1 MRTPDRRAVRPGMAV
16 VAAMLFGAAGA
27 DAQTGT
33 IQGVVRD
40 TDGAVPELAFV
51 RVLGRE
57 GGTPVSGPEGGF
69 ELALPQGAYSLVAES
84 PGYRQKRLDDV
95 EVVAG
100 EVTDVTITIES
111 FTSLLDQPNVTTEP
125 WRSEATSSSPARVS
139 IVSGEQARDW
149 GGPTLV
155 GSLQGLPGIDVA
167 QTGLTPSNVV
177 SRGFNNV
184 FSGSLLVLSDYRYTR
199 LPSLRFNAYNMI
211 PATAFD
217 VDRIELVLGPA
228 AALYGPNSANGVV
241 HVVTSSP
248 IDRPGADLSV
258 SAGDRE
264 SFQGAFRAAA
274 RLGEGVGVK
283 LSGQLFRGREW
294 EYVDPVE
301 QDNASEDTPLIGN
314 RDLDTERF
322 SGDARIDFRPWGPDG
337 GEIILSG
344 GMNVIDGIELTPLGA
359 AQAEDWR
366 YQYGHVRL
374 ERNGFF
380 AQAFLNQTNAE
391 DTRLLRSGTLIV
403 DRSRTMAAQTRYTFA
418 SGEGQEWVAGVDV
431 QRTEP
436 RTGGTIMGENEDDDV
451 IREIGAYLHSRTAL
465 STQVDFV
472 AAVRVDKHD
481 RLEDV
486 NVSPRLAFLFT
497 PAEGQNFRLT
507 YNRAF
512 NTPTTNNLF
521 LDLVA
526 GRIPLGGGLGYDV
539 RAVGTP
545 STGFTYE
552 EPCEGGVGDLCMYST
567 FAAGRIAADG
577 GEVWDELLSFLSAA
591 DPTFADLA
599 PLLMNPGADSN
610 DPVLASG
617 LLGFDQEA
625 EEFLPT
631 GLPEAIDPL
640 RSTITNTI
648 ELGYKGL
655 IADKLSISADVYST
669 SITDF
674 VGPLRVETPSV
685 FLTPRSVEEFV
696 RHRLAS
702 QLEAG
707 TVTDE
712 DIAGIVQGIT
722 SIPTGTVTPDQR
734 SGTDVLVVSRNFGD
748 VNLWGAD
755 LGFELHAT
763 DEVTVTGSVSF
774 VSESCFDFSED
785 DPCGSRADITLNA
798 PSSKGSVGVRYES
811 AYSPITLGA
820 RMRHTGSFPMNSGA
834 FVGDVEAY
842 TLFDA
847 HVGWTLP
854 QISGA
859 KLSIVAKN
867 LLDTKH
873 QEFVGAPVLGRLA
886 FVRLTYSF

>member
-1 MRTPDRRAVRPGMAV
+1 MRALDRGNVHAGVILI
-16 VAAMLFGAAGA
+16 AAMVAGAAAA

-40 TDGAVPELAFV
+40 TDGAAPELAFV
-51 RVLGRE
+51 RVLGQE
-57 GGTPVSGPEGGF
+57 GGTPVSGPDGGF
-69 ELALPQGAYSLVAES
+69 ELSLPPATYSLVAES
-84 PGYRQKRLDDV
+84 PGYRQERLDDV

-100 EVTDVTITIES
+100 DVVEVTITIES

-139 IVSGEQARDW
+139 IVPGEQVRDW
-149 GGPTLV
+149 GGPTLI
-155 GSLQGLPGIDVA
+155 GSVQGLPGIDVA

-211 PATAFD
+211 PVTAFD
-217 VDRIELVLGPA
+217 VDRVELVLGPA

-241 HVVTSSP
+241 HMVTSSP
-248 IDRPGADLSV
+248 IDRPGTDVSV
-258 SAGDRE
+258 SAGERE
-264 SFQGAFRAAA
+264 SLHGSFRTAA
-274 RLGEGVGVK
+274 RLGDGVGFK
-283 LSGQLFRGREW
+283 LSGQHFQGREW
-294 EYVDPVE
+294 EYVDAVE
-301 QDNASEDTPLIGN
+301 QEGASDGNPLIGN
-314 RDLDTERF
+314 RDFDTERF
-322 SGDARIDFRPWGPDG
+322 SWDARVDFRPWGSDG
-337 GEIILSG
+337 GEVVLSG

-366 YQYGHVRL
+366 YQYGHARV

-391 DTRLLRSGTLIV
+391 DTRLLRTGALIV
-403 DRSRTMAAQTRYTFA
+403 DRSRTMAAQSRYTFA
-418 SGEGQEWVAGVDV
+418 SSEGQEWVAGVDV

-436 RTGGTIMGENEDDDV
+436 RTDGTIMGENEDDDV
-451 IREIGAYLHSRTAL
+451 IREVGGYLHSRTAL

-472 AAVRVDKHD
+472 AALRVDKHD

-497 PAEGQNFRLT
+497 PEEGQNFRLT

-526 GRIPLGGGLGYDV
+526 GRIPLGGSSGYDV

-545 STGFTYE
+545 ATGFTYE
-552 EPCEGGVGDLCMYST
+552 ESCEGGIGDLCMYSA
-567 FAAGRIAADG
+567 FAGGRIAADG
-577 GEVWDELLSFLSAA
+577 GVVWDELLSFLGAA
-591 DPTFADLA
+591 DPTFNSLA
-599 PLLMNPGADSN
+599 PLLTSPGADPE
-610 DPVLASG
+610 DPALVSG

-625 EEFLPT
+625 EAFLPT

-655 IADKLSISADVYST
+655 IADKLSVSADVYST

-685 FLTPRSVEEFV
+685 FLTPSSVEDFV

-702 QLEAG
+702 QLDSGAI
-707 TVTDE
+707 TDE
-712 DIAGIVQGIT
+712 DVTAIVEGIT
-722 SIPTGTVTPDQR
+722 RVPTGTVVPDQR
-734 SGTDVLVVSRNFGD
+734 TGSDVLVISRNFGD
-748 VNLWGAD
+748 VSLWGAD
-755 LGFELHAT
+755 LGFELYAT

-774 VSESCFDFSED
+774 VSESCFDFSQD

-798 PSSKGSVGVRYES
+798 PSSKSSVGVRYQS

-820 RMRHTGSFPMNSGA
+820 RMRHTGRFPMNSGA
-834 FVGDVEAY
+834 FVGEVEAY

-847 HVGWTLP
+847 HVGWAVP

-859 KLSIVAKN
+859 ELSLVATN

-873 QEFVGAPVLGRLA
+873 REFVGAPVLGRLA
-886 FVRLTYSF
+886 FVRLSYAF